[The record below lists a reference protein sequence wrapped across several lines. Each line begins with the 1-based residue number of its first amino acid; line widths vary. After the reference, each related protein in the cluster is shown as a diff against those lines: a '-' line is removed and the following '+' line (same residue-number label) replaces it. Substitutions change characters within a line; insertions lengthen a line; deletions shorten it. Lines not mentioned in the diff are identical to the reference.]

1 MPSVQPALDLSR
13 SYVSIGEDGLAEAV
27 AVTPQFWEELTT
39 GRRSVGQW
47 LLGAAQSQQSAPHWD
62 LHPDGECIIILL
74 SGSIDVTMQ
83 VGDDEHV
90 VELRE
95 TGDAC
100 LVPRG
105 VWHRQVLHE
114 PSRRIFLTEGAGT
127 RMRPVTT

>member
-1 MPSVQPALDLSR
+1 LDLDLN
-13 SYVSIGEDGLAEAV
+13 YVSIGEDGVAEAV
-27 AVTPQFWEELTT
+27 VVTPQFWEELTT

-47 LLGAAQSQQSAPHWD
+47 LLGAGTSQESAPNWD

-83 VGDDEHV
+83 LEEKEHV

-105 VWHRQVLHE
+105 VWHRQVLDE
-114 PSRRIFLTEGAGT
+114 ASRRIFLTEGAGT
-127 RMRPVTT
+127 QMRPVTG

>member
-1 MPSVQPALDLSR
+1 MPTVQPALDLDR
-13 SYVSIGEDGLAEAV
+13 SYVSISEDGLAEPV
-27 AVTPQFWEELTT
+27 AVTPEFWQELTT
-39 GRRSVGQW
+39 GRRTVGQW
-47 LLGAAQSQQSAPHWD
+47 LLGAGESRQSAPTWD
-62 LHPDGECIIILL
+62 LHPHGECIIILL

-83 VGDDEHV
+83 LEDDERV

-114 PSRRIFLTEGAGT
+114 LSRRIFLTEGAGT
-127 RMRPVTT
+127 QMRPVTA